1 MGLWMGEEDQ
11 KRRSRCSQKKQGWFK
26 ITGFTTGFLYQ
37 NFWFPSQREKRTIK
51 KKYNTWSELEKELYI
66 SLNQYLVHVDKVY
79 ADLEDKA
86 VTS

>member
-1 MGLWMGEEDQ
+1 MELWMEEEDQ

-37 NFWFPSQREKRTIK
+37 NFWLASQREKRTIK
-51 KKYNTWSELEKELYI
+51 KNTILGQNWRKSCILVEISIWSMLIL
-66 SLNQYLVHVDKVY
+66 Y

>member
-1 MGLWMGEEDQ
+1 MFTKEAGMVQNYWIHNGILVSKLLVRFSKRKED
-11 KRRSRCSQKKQGWFK
+11 
-26 ITGFTTGFLYQ
+26 
-37 NFWFPSQREKRTIK
+37 NK

-66 SLNQYLVHVDKVY
+66 SLNQYLVHVNKVY